1 MVGQDCSSRESTESS
16 PAASTTWGGLPGMS
30 GDPDDILRARE
41 SACERALGLRM
52 EGAGCRA
59 CSFCSPC
66 SPLHPLHPLCHSQPL
81 HPLEP
86 SASFAPHC
94 SSCTLHVPCSPCTT
108 PSQACVLLPLTHL
121 LPRYPAATPEHPR
134 QRGAHSITCRV
145 LGIIRTSCSVSH
157 RPPEG
162 GQGHPLGLLS
172 PNQHQLVQL
181 STRCGTSA
189 RAGLQPPAA
198 SAWMFLVARA
208 VRLQGRKLW
217 HEDPMLPPPKKNNT
231 RTRQVGS
238 P

>member
-1 MVGQDCSSRESTESS
+1 MVGQDCSRESAESS

-59 CSFCSPC
+59 CSFRSPC
-66 SPLHPLHPLCHSQPL
+66 CPLHPLHPLCHSQPL

-94 SSCTLHVPCSPCTT
+94 SSCTLHAPCS
-108 PSQACVLLPLTHL
+108 PSQACMLLPLTHL

-181 STRCGTSA
+181 STRCGTSS
-189 RAGLQPPAA
+189 P
-198 SAWMFLVARA
+198 S
-208 VRLQGRKLW
+208 QGRAAAPSCVSLDVSRGMSCSAPEEKALA
-217 HEDPMLPPPKKNNT
+217 
-231 RTRQVGS
+231 
-238 P
+238 